1 MSPSASN
8 HISPRP
14 KIELCLSLVQ
24 EHTFGTDVFSCT
36 NDLSKDNNDNS
47 LVKCGTE
54 DKQKLPNG

>member
-54 DKQKLPNG
+54 DK